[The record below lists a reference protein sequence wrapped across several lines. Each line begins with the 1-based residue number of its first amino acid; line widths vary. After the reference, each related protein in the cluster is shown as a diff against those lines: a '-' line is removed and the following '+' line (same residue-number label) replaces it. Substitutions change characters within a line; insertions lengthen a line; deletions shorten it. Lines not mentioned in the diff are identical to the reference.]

1 MNNQIPAYTIT
12 KRDFE
17 DAKLLIHKFEQTEW
31 ELKDLI
37 LEVIRKYAHMSETA
51 RSLQYL
57 PAMKEV
63 EGALDEFR
71 REMTYAYESE
81 QSNFFIRKHYY
92 MEHIE
97 PLRKHMYELSKQ
109 FHETATTQAV
119 VEE

>member
-1 MNNQIPAYTIT
+1 MNDQIPAYTIT
-12 KRDFE
+12 KRDAE

-31 ELKDLI
+31 ELKDL
-37 LEVIRKYAHMSETA
+37 LLQVIRKYAHMSEIA

-63 EGALDEFR
+63 EGVLDEFR
-71 REMTYAYESE
+71 REMTFAYESE
-81 QSNFFIRKHYY
+81 QSSFFIRKHYY